1 MVLLLF
7 SSIFRL
13 ITHHCS
19 NFFYHPFHYLANH
32 CCDFLYYQF
41 YSRNLWLFT
50 GEYADSWVT
59 RSERFL
65 DRQDAQ
71 AHILSLGPFL
81 LGLNNFVSQPW
92 IQALKEVKLLE
103 GNRSVYRNKSVGGT
117 QFYVNILCRV
127 SSRSQSTKRKF
138 SVAED

>member
-1 MVLLLF
+1 MVLLLL
-7 SSIFRL
+7 SSIFTAGHWILCQRIRL
-13 ITHHCS
+13 QYSRTIWQIAHSTILIANNIS
-19 NFFYHPFHYLANH
+19 NFHYLANH

-41 YSRNLWLFT
+41 HSVNLWLFT

-103 GNRSVYRNKSVGGT
+103 GNRSVYRN
-117 QFYVNILCRV
+117 
-127 SSRSQSTKRKF
+127 
-138 SVAED
+138 

>member
-1 MVLLLF
+1 MCLGLVALKLNFHCRSLNTLSENKITVF
-7 SSIFRL
+7 TYNMTFAHSTIL
-13 ITHHCS
+13 IANNIS
-19 NFFYHPFHYLANH
+19 NFHYLVNH
-32 CCDFLYYQF
+32 CCDFYYYQF
-41 YSRNLWLFT
+41 HSVNLWLFT

-103 GNRSVYRNKSVGGT
+103 GNRSVYRN
-117 QFYVNILCRV
+117 
-127 SSRSQSTKRKF
+127 
-138 SVAED
+138 